1 MILIRRLTI
10 GEAHEEVVRTIAERC
25 QGETRMTED
34 GEVTYDPEEP
44 VCIHIDSPFSSPMK
58 SSASLFGDRFSEQ
71 YQSSL
76 YTITRRKND
85 GTDATYTY
93 GNRLR
98 DYPVASP
105 RLKKNRVAFLKT
117 MLDGIMERCG
127 YVPAGS
133 ERDIEYAGDGNLGGI
148 DQIQTSIIDRLID
161 NPSSR
166 RAVAITWSPVMD
178 ITRDEPPCLQIVQCQ
193 VDKGDHLNLV
203 CLFRSNDM
211 LSAWGQNAFG
221 LAHMQ
226 KYILDQINQAR
237 EKKKLPL
244 LTQGWLETI
253 SVSAHM
259 YITRDQLELMK
270 FFQKEQAKDS
280 FKSFH
285 KT

>member
-1 MILIRRLTI
+1 METGSGIIRSHSLT
-10 GEAHEEVVRTIAERC
+10 
-25 QGETRMTED
+25 
-34 GEVTYDPEEP
+34 
-44 VCIHIDSPFSSPMK
+44 
-58 SSASLFGDRFSEQ
+58 
-71 YQSSL
+71 
-76 YTITRRKND
+76 
-85 GTDATYTY
+85 
-93 GNRLR
+93 
-98 DYPVASP
+98 
-105 RLKKNRVAFLKT
+105 LKKPRRSILKV
-117 MLDGIMERCG
+117 MLDGLMERCW

-133 ERDIEYAGDGNLGGI
+133 DKEIEYAGDGNLGGI
-148 DQIQTSIIDRLID
+148 DQIQTSIINRLID

-193 VDKGDHLNLV
+193 IDKADHLNLI

-211 LSAWGQNAFG
+211 LSAWGQNAYG

-226 KYILDQINQAR
+226 KFILDQINQAR

-244 LTQGWLETI
+244 FTQGWLETI